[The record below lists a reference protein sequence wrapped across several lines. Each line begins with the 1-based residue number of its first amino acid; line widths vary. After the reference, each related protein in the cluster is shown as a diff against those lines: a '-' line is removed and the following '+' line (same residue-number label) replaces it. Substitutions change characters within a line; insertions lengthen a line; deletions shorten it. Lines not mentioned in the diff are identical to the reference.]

1 MSVRRGSLKAVLALV
16 ACLFLAATM
25 TAAKDPASAA
35 KYCSADVTRQT
46 LQCHDTPEELNR
58 SLELSGVDTGKT
70 AKGTEGLRLQS
81 ESTATA
87 QAASV
92 IGTIYDNSG
101 YGGGYLNIVGNSC
114 WSGYRDFIDLTWT
127 GWNDRLSSF
136 IGGSG
141 CRLYLHEHSNG
152 TGAGY
157 GWYASSSWVGT
168 MNDRT
173 SSISFSP

>member
-1 MSVRRGSLKAVLALV
+1 
-16 ACLFLAATM
+16 LFLAATM
-25 TAAKDPASAA
+25 TAAKDPKSAA
-35 KYCSADVTRQT
+35 RYCSADVIKHE
-46 LQCHDTPEELNR
+46 LQCHDSPEKLSR
-58 SLELSGVDTGKT
+58 SLELSGVDTGK
-70 AKGTEGLRLQS
+70 AGLRLQS
-81 ESTATA
+81 EATA
-87 QAASV
+87 QASV
-92 IGTIYDNSG
+92 IGTIYENSG

-114 WSGYRDFIDLTWT
+114 WSGYTDFIDLTWT

-141 CRLYLHEHSNG
+141 CRLYLHENSNG

-157 GWYASSSWVGT
+157 GWTSSSSWVGS

>member
-1 MSVRRGSLKAVLALV
+1 MSVRRGSLKAVLAIV

-25 TAAKDPASAA
+25 TAAKDPTSAA
-35 KYCSADVTRQT
+35 KYCSADVTKQK

-58 SLELSGVDTGKT
+58 SLELAGVDAGK
-70 AKGTEGLRLQS
+70 AEKGKEGFRLKS
-81 ESTATA
+81 EASA
-87 QAASV
+87 QATSV

-101 YGGGYLNIVGNSC
+101 YGGGYLNIVGNPC
-114 WSGYRDFIDLTWT
+114 WSGYTGFIDLTWT

-157 GWYASSSWVGT
+157 GWAASSSWVGT

>member
-1 MSVRRGSLKAVLALV
+1 MSVRRGSLKAVLAIV

-25 TAAKDPASAA
+25 TAAKGAPSAA
-35 KYCSADVTRQT
+35 KYCSADVTKQK
-46 LQCHDTPEELNR
+46 LECHDTPEELNR
-58 SLELSGVDTGKT
+58 SLELAGVDNGK
-70 AKGTEGLRLQS
+70 ADKGKEGLRLQS
-81 ESTATA
+81 EATT
-87 QAASV
+87 QSASV

-114 WSGYRDFIDLTWT
+114 WSGYTDFIDLTWT

-136 IGGSG
+136 IGASG
-141 CRLYLHEHSNG
+141 CRLYLHDNWDG